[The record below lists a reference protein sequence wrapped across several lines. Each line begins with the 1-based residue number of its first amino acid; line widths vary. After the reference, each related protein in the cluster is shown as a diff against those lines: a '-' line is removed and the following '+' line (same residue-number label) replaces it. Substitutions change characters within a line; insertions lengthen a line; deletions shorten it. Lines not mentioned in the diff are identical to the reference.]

1 MLGTCIDFDLRH
13 ELYLLVMTTSVT
25 PSLARYEPSEG
36 IQSLPPSVT
45 TTLEGRA
52 YQLEMLDE
60 SMKRNIIIAA
70 ETGSGKTLMYW
81 QLS

>member
-1 MLGTCIDFDLRH
+1 MCIDFNLCH
-13 ELYLLVMTTSVT
+13 ELYLLAMATSVT
-25 PSLARYEPSEG
+25 PSLARYESSEEV
-36 IQSLPPSVT
+36 QSMPPSVT
-45 TTLEGRA
+45 ITLQGRA